1 MRTSTAGIDGR
12 RWVVEWR
19 AELLADIPPTLCSRE
34 DAGTC
39 VEFRARSVTDR
50 EEVATRSGRL
60 KCVGRQRAMVATQ
73 AAAVSSGADQVHQA
87 RTLRMLHQYA

>member
-1 MRTSTAGIDGR
+1 MGDAGLA
-12 RWVVEWR
+12 EWR

-73 AAAVSSGADQVHQA
+73 AAAVSSDADQVHQA

>member
-1 MRTSTAGIDGR
+1 MGDDGLA
-12 RWVVEWR
+12 EWR
-19 AELLADIPPTLCSRE
+19 AEQLADIPPTLCSRE

-50 EEVATRSGRL
+50 EEVVTRSGRL

-73 AAAVSSGADQVHQA
+73 AAAVSSD
-87 RTLRMLHQYA
+87 